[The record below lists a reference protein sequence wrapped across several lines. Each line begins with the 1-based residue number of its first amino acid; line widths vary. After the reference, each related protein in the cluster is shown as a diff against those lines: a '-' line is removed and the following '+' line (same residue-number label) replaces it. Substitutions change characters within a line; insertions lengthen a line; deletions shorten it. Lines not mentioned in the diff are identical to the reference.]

1 MTKDCHQKFYESS
14 VILGWLKKAQKSNAC
29 SRLFIHI
36 PFFVSF
42 LFMLLR
48 YYCSKCNCNLRYSI
62 RHLIESPPATTCVTV
77 TFPRPGS
84 SNFLGA
90 RFTQPHGSNI
100 YVHIGFVSLGLLG
113 PNKFLDGF
121 TFPCRTFSKIYSR
134 SFRSAS
140 QHQHIS
146 NYRIRFHWPSG
157 TKQILRW
164 VYFPSAWFL
173 ENLF

>member
-1 MTKDCHQKFYESS
+1 
-14 VILGWLKKAQKSNAC
+14 
-29 SRLFIHI
+29 
-36 PFFVSF
+36 
-42 LFMLLR
+42 MLLH

-62 RHLIESPPATTCVTV
+62 RHLIEIPPLPPATTCVAV
-77 TFPRPGS
+77 TFPRPGF

-113 PNKFLDGF
+113 PNKFSDGF

-146 NYRIRFHWPSG
+146 TYRIRFHWPFG

>member
-1 MTKDCHQKFYESS
+1 M
-14 VILGWLKKAQKSNAC
+14 W
-29 SRLFIHI
+29 RLSPKIQTIQFNMVYFSFNI

-42 LFMLLR
+42 FSLLLHG
-48 YYCSKCNCNLRYSI
+48 YYSKCNCNLCYSI
-62 RHLIESPPATTCVTV
+62 GHLIESLVNPNKFWPLF
-77 TFPRPGS
+77 TFPRPGF

-113 PNKFLDGF
+113 PNKFSDGF

-146 NYRIRFHWPSG
+146 TYRIRFPWPSG

-164 VYFPSAWFL
+164 VYFPLPYFL
-173 ENLF
+173 QNLF